1 MCAPSDSWSV
11 TAIPAYPNSIA
22 LLTNLSGLIVAS
34 NSRMLAK
41 SSGCDYDKRTPALSW
56 HQPPLIYV
64 FTILY
69 LLYQRVY
76 NLSSINV
83 PYFES

>member
-56 HQPPLIYV
+56 HHPPLIYV

-69 LLYQRVY
+69 LLYQKTH
-76 NLSSINV
+76 NSSSINRAL
-83 PYFES
+83 F